1 MLRRPLPA
9 NQRLPTEAPL
19 FNVQEHHLYNLLK
32 VFNSQLI
39 LFQESS
45 HRDLMNSLVLLSQF
59 PNGEGWNL
67 LILKVEETQARIS
80 FLNYFYKLLSQR
92 LVVFWSSS
100 ESVSHMPIGIQH
112 KFIIRYNETQPQI
125 DNFLHQIFQT
135 TSEIKRS
142 DSHTISGLID
152 KLIADS
158 SELCIQYHLQT
169 KPIYTFL
176 GVTNSKQME
185 HFMLHQA
192 PQEYSML

>member
-1 MLRRPLPA
+1 MRRPLPA
-9 NQRLPTEAPL
+9 NQRLSTEAPL

-45 HRDLMNSLVLLSQF
+45 HRDLANSLVLLSQF
-59 PNGEGWNL
+59 PKGEAWNL
-67 LILKVEETQARIS
+67 LILKVKETQARIS

-92 LVVFWSSS
+92 FVDVWSSS
-100 ESVSHMPIGIQH
+100 ESVSRMPIDTQH
-112 KFIIRYNETQPQI
+112 QFIIKYHETQPQI
-125 DNFLHQIFQT
+125 HNFLHQIFQT

-152 KLIADS
+152 KLIADT
-158 SELCIQYHLQT
+158 SELCLQYHLQT

-185 HFMLHQA
+185 HFMLH
-192 PQEYSML
+192 